1 MRVIFIGT
9 VEFSKKILEKLVD
22 LNVHIVGVCTKKAS
36 NLNSDFSN
44 VATVCKKNKI
54 PIKYVKDIN
63 SKENIEWIKS
73 LDPDIIFCFGWSS
86 LIKRELLNLPPMG
99 IVGYHPAKLPQN
111 KGRHPLIWTLV
122 LGLKKSASTF
132 FFMDEQADSGYILSQ
147 KNFGILITD
156 NARNLYDK
164 VIRIALKQ
172 IEEFIPKLQNKSFK
186 TIKQNSKLS
195 NFWRKRNLCDGII
208 DFRMSSIAI
217 YNLVRALSKPYIG
230 AHIRYKNRDINIW
243 EVKMI
248 KNIQYKKDNI
258 EPGKVLSVVKN
269 TITVKTYDGAIKVLK
284 HEFKKLPTAGE
295 YL

>member
-9 VEFSKKILEKLVD
+9 VEFSKKTLEKLID
-22 LNVHIVGVCTKKAS
+22 LNVRVVGVCTKKMS
-36 NLNSDFSN
+36 NFNSDFSN
-44 VATVCKKNKI
+44 VIPVCKKKKI

-73 LDPDIIFCFGWSS
+73 LAPDIIFCFGWST
-86 LIKRELLNLPPMG
+86 LIKKKLLNFPPMG
-99 IVGYHPAKLPQN
+99 VLGYHPAKLPKN
-111 KGRHPLIWTLV
+111 KGRHPLIWTLA

-132 FFMDEQADSGYILSQ
+132 FFMDEQADSGDILSQ
-147 KNFGILITD
+147 KNFDILATD
-156 NARNLYDK
+156 NARDLYNK

-172 IEEFIPKLQNKSFK
+172 IEEFIPKLQNKSYK
-186 TIKQNSKLS
+186 RIKQNSKLS
-195 NFWRKRNLCDGII
+195 NFWRKRNLDDGMI

-230 AHIRYKNRDINIW
+230 AHIRYKDSNINVW

-248 KNIQYKKDNI
+248 KKIKYQSNI
-258 EPGKVLSVVKN
+258 ESGKVLSVIKN
-269 TITVKTYDGAIKVLK
+269 TITVKTYDGAIKILK
-284 HEFKKLPTAGE
+284 HEFKKPPTVGE

>member
-86 LIKRELLNLPPMG
+86 LIKRELLNLAPMG
-99 IVGYHPAKLPQN
+99 VLGYHPAKLPKN

-132 FFMDEQADSGYILSQ
+132 FFMDEQADNGNILSQ
-147 KNFGILITD
+147 KNFEILLTD
-156 NARNLYDK
+156 NAKDLYDK
-164 VIRIALKQ
+164 VIKISLMQ
-172 IEEFIPKLQNKSFK
+172 IEEFIPKLQNKSYK

-195 NFWRKRNLCDGII
+195 NFWRKRNLDDGMI

-217 YNLVRALSKPYIG
+217 YNLVRALSNPYVG
-230 AHIRYKNRDINIW
+230 AHIRYKEKNINVW

-248 KNIQYKKDNI
+248 KKIKYQSNI
-258 EPGKVLSVVKN
+258 ESGKVLSVIKN
-269 TITVKTYDGAIKVLK
+269 TITVKTYDGAIKILK
-284 HEFKKLPTAGE
+284 HKFKKLPTVGE